1 MSRTVRADRKPKQ
14 AAKPSARMS
23 FVDDAQQWKPGWQ
36 QEVLAR
42 RIGRVTAS
50 PAGVGLPAVARERLE
65 RALCGVL
72 ERRHPGRRFAVKG
85 EVDAGGQGAAPAS
98 DADGL
103 KDGL

>member
-72 ERRHPGRRFAVKG
+72 ERRRRQRWQQQRRGGG
-85 EVDAGGQGAAPAS
+85 EEPSLSSQGE
-98 DADGL
+98 G
-103 KDGL
+103 